1 MVINL
6 PVSFHSDLLEKI
18 NEKVDLLKEDDL
30 QSDYIEDDPSVIY
43 KRRNTNINNMMQRG
57 RFDVVTVVVI
67 VLISIFYLYF
77 QST

>member
-1 MVINL
+1 MAINL

-18 NEKVDLLKEDDL
+18 NEKVDLLKENDL
-30 QSDYIEDDPSVIY
+30 QSDYIEDRPSVIY
-43 KRRNTNINNMMQRG
+43 KRRNTNINMMQRG